1 MARSAL
7 DTARTKPQ
15 TSELVTLEVLRRELV
30 SPNISR
36 VTFGRGD
43 VESFVPLGSDQWFRL
58 FIPVSDG
65 SLARVPNRL
74 STLSYAKFLTVSK
87 SVRPILRNYT
97 VRAYR
102 ADGPDGPEIDVDFV
116 LHGSA
121 ADGTAGP
128 ASTWAST
135 CEPGAV
141 VGILD
146 EGVGYAPPAGLT
158 DVVLVADETALPAVA
173 GILASLPRD
182 TTGHAIIEVPTAAD
196 RQELDGPEGVSVTWV
211 TREEAPGSPPG
222 PAALAAAVALGVS
235 GETTYA
241 WVAGESALAVG
252 LRRAWVAAGV
262 PKQHISFCGYW
273 KAGRRH

>member
-1 MARSAL
+1 MARSTL
-7 DTARTKPQ
+7 DTARTAPQ

-30 SPNISR
+30 SPHVSR
-36 VTFGRGD
+36 VTLGRRD
-43 VESFVPLGSDQWFRL
+43 AEKFVPLGFDQWFRL
-58 FIPVSDG
+58 FIPVSAELL
-65 SLARVPNRL
+65 SRVPNRL

-87 SVRPILRNYT
+87 TVRPILRNYT

-102 ADGPDGPEIDVDFV
+102 ADGPHGPEIDVDLV
-116 LHGSA
+116 LHGSTT
-121 ADGTAGP
+121 DGTAGP

-146 EGVGYAPPAGLT
+146 EGVAYDPPAGLT

-182 TTGHAIIEVPTAAD
+182 ATGRAIIEVPEAAD
-196 RQELDGPEGVSVTWV
+196 RQELAGPDGVEVTWV
-211 TREEAPGSPPG
+211 TREAPGETPG
-222 PAALAAAVALGVS
+222 SAALAAATALDVTGDS
-235 GETTYA
+235 TYA

-252 LRRAWVAAGV
+252 LRRHWVASGV
-262 PKQHISFCGYW
+262 PKQNISFCGYW
-273 KAGRRH
+273 KAGRHH